1 MPLMN
6 TTYRKLSKV
15 NGKITENILVRKTAN
30 NRKEIV
36 RGHYGK
42 TPIYFRRN
50 FNKHGKTK
58 RNQYQCGTRRRF
70 HVANLA
76 LSPR

>member
-1 MPLMN
+1 MPFIN

-42 TPIYFRRN
+42 KPIYFRTN
-50 FNKHGKTK
+50 FNK
-58 RNQYQCGTRRRF
+58 TRKSRYRR
-70 HVANLA
+70 
-76 LSPR
+76 

>member
-1 MPLMN
+1 MPFIN

-42 TPIYFRRN
+42 TPIYFRTN
-50 FNKHGKTK
+50 FKSKSRK
-58 RNQYQCGTRRRF
+58 RRR
-70 HVANLA
+70 
-76 LSPR
+76 

>member
-1 MPLMN
+1 MPFMN

-42 TPIYFRRN
+42 TPIYFRTN
-50 FNKHGKTK
+50 FNKTRKSKSK
-58 RNQYQCGTRRRF
+58 RR
-70 HVANLA
+70 
-76 LSPR
+76 

>member
-1 MPLMN
+1 MN

-42 TPIYFRRN
+42 TPIYFRTN
-50 FNKHGKTK
+50 FNKSNKSRKTK
-58 RNQYQCGTRRRF
+58 CKRR
-70 HVANLA
+70 
-76 LSPR
+76 